1 MRGGAVVEDA
11 AVGRAGGGGGGM
23 VARRQLAAWAGA
35 RGRRAVLAVLG
46 QLQRAVQPLGQVDA
60 PQPTARRHL
69 YTDAQV
75 HLHTYLCVCVVYL
88 SQMHRYTTH
97 THSSPTPTDGQTGTP
112 CAPGARSTKY
122 LTTILRLK
130 GKGSPYSITERVRFR
145 S

>member
-23 VARRQLAAWAGA
+23 VARRQRAAWAGA

-88 SQMHRYTTH
+88 SQMHRYTTGTPH
-97 THSSPTPTDGQTGTP
+97 THTARQHRQTDRQVHH
-112 CAPGARSTKY
+112 AHLASD
-122 LTTILRLK
+122 LRNT
-130 GKGSPYSITERVRFR
+130 SRQSYD
-145 S
+145 

>member
-23 VARRQLAAWAGA
+23 VARRQLATWAGA
-35 RGRRAVLAVLG
+35 RGRRAVLG

-75 HLHTYLCVCVVYL
+75 HLHPYLCVCGVPV
-88 SQMHRYTTH
+88 SDAQVHHRYTTH
-97 THSSPTPTDGQTGTP
+97 TQLANTDRRTDRYTMRTWRP
-112 CAPGARSTKY
+112 IYEIPHDN
-122 LTTILRLK
+122 LTIKR
-130 GKGSPYSITERVRFR
+130 
-145 S
+145 